1 MSSFSSPKK
10 LTPSRTSSKLD
21 NDIASWPDFST
32 PITTD
37 PPTPK
42 EESEKLSAVEA
53 QAMASTFAAAA
64 VEGAIEQLQKQE
76 AEAESAANAREEA
89 VRNAATL
96 KAWQERELKVAVPSM
111 LSRGLV
117 LPAAVLVGLI
127 ASAAYAVPHVQ
138 AVLAPAP
145 PPEPTLFEWLFGEW
159 Y

>member
-1 MSSFSSPKK
+1 
-10 LTPSRTSSKLD
+10 
-21 NDIASWPDFST
+21 
-32 PITTD
+32 
-37 PPTPK
+37 
-42 EESEKLSAVEA
+42 
-53 QAMASTFAAAA
+53 MASTFAASA

-127 ASAAYAVPHVQ
+127 ASVAYAVPHVQ
-138 AVLAPAP
+138 ALLAPAP